1 MTDSPAILFHPQ
13 PDETGAPV
21 PVFRP
26 TPATAPGTWLDPGAR
41 ATYSVTEPGRLPESI
56 NGVALTHESLGER
69 DWERLMRRYRDFP
82 EPPEPESPKRRTS
95 GVVMVEPDG
104 RIWIVHPTNQF
115 GEVEAT
121 FPKGRLE
128 PGLSLL
134 VNALKEGWEES
145 GLVAQPL
152 AYLCDVERTKTV
164 TRYYLARRIA
174 GSPADVG
181 WESQAVT
188 LVPAH
193 ALLEL
198 LNRPNDRRVL
208 PFLAEA
214 LNAANQLRGSLERR
228 KSR

>member
-1 MTDSPAILFHPQ
+1 MSETPAIFFHPQ

-26 TPATAPGTWLDPGAR
+26 TPATAPGTWLDPQAR
-41 ATYSVTEPGRLPESI
+41 ATYSVTERARLPKSL
-56 NGVALTHESLGER
+56 NGVAFTHESLGTD
-69 DWERLMRRYRDFP
+69 DWARFIRLYRDFP

-95 GVVMVEPDG
+95 GVVMVEPDH

-115 GEVEAT
+115 GDVEAT

-128 PGLSLL
+128 PGLTLL
-134 VNALKEGWEES
+134 VNALKECWEES

-164 TRYYLARRIA
+164 TRYYLARRTA
-174 GSPADVG
+174 GSPADVS

-193 ALLEL
+193 GLLAL
-198 LNRPNDRRVL
+198 LNRPNDRRIL

-214 LNAANQLRGSLERR
+214 LNAANQPHGSGKPH